1 MAEDN
6 KRHTRLKKKR
16 CENETKD
23 ETKDESN
30 DESFD
35 ESSDNESIEVTK
47 VIPSKKCQDLK
58 STSSNSSSSSSYIQ
72 YRKPSEEGKEEDEK
86 KEKRVVRKK
95 VKEYESDD
103 ESLLDNNAEGE
114 YSDVDD
120 DNDLDYVPNENES
133 DSSVCD
139 EESIPNKI
147 KIVRYKEKEGFVSEK
162 IAMEADDTNEFD
174 VTERNAFEGNIKK
187 RRNVKPVIPGRPQFC
202 AMSDEVAVVKLDHV
216 LKCYYCGKISLGSTI
231 FTSHI
236 VDCYYGTQEERKR
249 KNKLAKQR
257 QKARDDATDDVRI
270 KENEHKSKYMNQ
282 FFSSFDIQYN
292 N

>member
-1 MAEDN
+1 MSEDN
-6 KRHTRLKKKR
+6 KRQTRSKKKR

-30 DESFD
+30 DESSD

-72 YRKPSEEGKEEDEK
+72 YRKPSEKGKEEDEE
-86 KEKRVVRKK
+86 KEKPVVRKK
-95 VKEYESDD
+95 VDKEYES
-103 ESLLDNNAEGE
+103 ENEFLLYNNAEGE

-120 DNDLDYVPNENES
+120 DNDLDYVPNENDN

-147 KIVRYKEKEGFVSEK
+147 KIVRYKEKEGCVLEK

-174 VTERNAFEGNIKK
+174 VTETNAFAGNFKK

-202 AMSDEVAVVKLDHV
+202 SMSDELYEVKLDHV
-216 LKCYYCGKISLGSTI
+216 LKCFYCGKISLGSTI
-231 FTSHI
+231 FSSHI

-249 KNKLAKQR
+249 KNKLAK
-257 QKARDDATDDVRI
+257 
-270 KENEHKSKYMNQ
+270 
-282 FFSSFDIQYN
+282 
-292 N
+292 